1 MNEDI
6 KSEVVQNAK
15 RTSPLNVWKALE
27 AASPFL
33 TMVNLPVAVV
43 VGVVG
48 IAGDSL
54 SKGKELDRKRM
65 PDSWLNKV
73 AKAKTSEEGLFFL
86 SQALKIKGYVSV
98 SEAFTFLEIEKKY
111 NHLTEEKELDKTNG
125 AEAILSKFER
135 NGKIP
140 EDFQVP
146 NTKLS
151 THLKETLPKIA
162 GILLSAKLSKG
173 KKIKKVK

>member
-15 RTSPLNVWKALE
+15 RTSPLNIWKALE

-33 TMVNLPVAVV
+33 TMVNLPVAVIA
-43 VGVVG
+43 GVVG

-54 SKGKELDRKRM
+54 SKGKELDNKRM
-65 PDSWLNKV
+65 PDSWLHKV
-73 AKAKTSEEGLFFL
+73 AKARTSEEGLFFL
-86 SQALKIKGYVSV
+86 SQALKTKGYVSV

-111 NHLTEEKELDKTNG
+111 NHVAEDKETDKGNG
-125 AEAILSKFER
+125 AEAILSKFEK
-135 NGKIP
+135 NGKVP
-140 EDFQVP
+140 ETFEVP
-146 NTKLS
+146 NTRLS

-173 KKIKKVK
+173 KKIKKIK